1 MSEKT
6 PKLPKSVTPEELK
19 KLVAKH
25 GKGKVVPLQAESDG
39 KTYVALVK
47 KPSLMIIDAG
57 TSESRTADGGVDP
70 MKLIDFVWKNC
81 KLAVDP
87 EIEADDELL
96 AGARTACFSLFK
108 TVRFQVG
115 EAFA

>member
-6 PKLPKSVTPEELK
+6 PKLPKSITAEELK

-25 GKGKVVPLQAESDG
+25 GKGKVVPLYGDKDG
-39 KTYVALVK
+39 VTYVALVK
-47 KPSLMIIDAG
+47 KPSLKVIDAG
-57 TSESRTADGGVDP
+57 TSEARTPDGGVDP
-70 MKLIDFVWKNC
+70 MRLIDFIWRNC
-81 KLAVDP
+81 KLVVDP

-96 AGARTACFSLFK
+96 SGARNACFSLFK
-108 TVRFQVG
+108 AAKFEVG